1 VPSWA
6 EEILED
12 HANDKTTA
20 PGNAT
25 APDST
30 SMAPQLTIPETMK
43 NGTKVPKWLKEM
55 VKEEEAEEL
64 TEEKAQREQI
74 GADDLLAPPGSTT
87 PKSLPLPAWAKEYLN
102 GAQATA
108 GG

>member
-1 VPSWA
+1 
-6 EEILED
+6 
-12 HANDKTTA
+12 
-20 PGNAT
+20 
-25 APDST
+25 
-30 SMAPQLTIPETMK
+30 LTQMTK

-55 VKEEEAEEL
+55 VKEEQAEEL
-64 TEEKAQREQI
+64 TEAKAQREQI
-74 GADDLLAPPGSTT
+74 GANDLLDPAGTAGSTT

>member
-1 VPSWA
+1 
-6 EEILED
+6 
-12 HANDKTTA
+12 
-20 PGNAT
+20 
-25 APDST
+25 
-30 SMAPQLTIPETMK
+30 LTQMTK

-55 VKEEEAEEL
+55 VKEEQAEEL
-64 TEEKAQREQI
+64 TEAN
-74 GADDLLAPPGSTT
+74 DLLDPAGTAGSTT